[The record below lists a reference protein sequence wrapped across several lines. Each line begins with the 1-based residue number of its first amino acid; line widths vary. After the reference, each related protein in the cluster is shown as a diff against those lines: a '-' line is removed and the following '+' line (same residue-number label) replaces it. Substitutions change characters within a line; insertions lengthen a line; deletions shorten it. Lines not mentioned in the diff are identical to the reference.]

1 MLWKIQASRTKSWA
15 VQPSFSPGLSVL
27 SRVLGSPNSGSS
39 NWFNLVPFQHD
50 SDLQP
55 GQEEVISAGWQ
66 RLEPV
71 SGKHLWSVQPVT
83 LVLTKISGR
92 NGCSPKKN
100 VFSMRKV
107 IGFDSYPNAQG
118 ALFFTAQP
126 PAIQFYLCSDLGYF
140 LAEWSSIGSS
150 VPQKWSKTRLVSKD
164 SNFTIFYHISPISN
178 SFTHF
183 SLSSGITHQ
192 KNTKIAIL
200 DDVPSPC
207 QKGFQQN
214 WECLGVPN
222 DPPKWKVHTE
232 NCLFSSI
239 FWVTAAG
246 KSTIFINLQSKFGD
260 VRYAMVKSHS
270 TKPYKIPLNHSKSY

>member
-1 MLWKIQASRTKSWA
+1 
-15 VQPSFSPGLSVL
+15 
-27 SRVLGSPNSGSS
+27 
-39 NWFNLVPFQHD
+39 
-50 SDLQP
+50 
-55 GQEEVISAGWQ
+55 
-66 RLEPV
+66 
-71 SGKHLWSVQPVT
+71 
-83 LVLTKISGR
+83 
-92 NGCSPKKN
+92 
-100 VFSMRKV
+100 MRKGPISSQHSLRQSSSTFARTSGIFLLSDHQLAV
-107 IGFDSYPNAQG
+107 
-118 ALFFTAQP
+118 
-126 PAIQFYLCSDLGYF
+126 LCLKNG
-140 LAEWSSIGSS
+140 
-150 VPQKWSKTRLVSKD
+150 QRVSKD

-183 SLSSGITHQ
+183 SLSSSGITHQ

-246 KSTIFINLQSKFGD
+246 KSTIFINLQSRFGD